1 MWSVE
6 LRVTKPLLFQ
16 LVGGVSLGT
25 LALKLTSVKLRFSI
39 LTRLQFNYS
48 LVQYIYIFFA
58 FLSKKKNT

>member
-39 LTRLQFNYS
+39 LT
-48 LVQYIYIFFA
+48 
-58 FLSKKKNT
+58 